1 MDAYAPINLIMFG
14 VGVVALF
21 WAVVVRKVMEI
32 ARPVML
38 REASAVDEVLQAKKR
53 AEEDKWY
60 LDTTLAPP
68 ADVKEAK
75 TITMN
80 SLRVEADAI
89 RALDRVGGNV
99 RVGKPTPEQ
108 LAASRLRASL
118 AARFEETAAR
128 IEAAVHRGELTLGL
142 CRSAKRMFVDR
153 AKLWQ
158 GAVAPS

>member
-1 MDAYAPINLIMFG
+1 MDDDAPINLILVG

-32 ARPVML
+32 ARPEML
-38 REASAVDEVLQAKKR
+38 REASAADEELQAKKR

-60 LDTTLAPP
+60 LDTTLAKP
-68 ADVKEAK
+68 ADVKEAQ

-80 SLRVEADAI
+80 SLRVEAESI
-89 RALDRVGGNV
+89 RALDRAGSNV

-118 AARFEETAAR
+118 VARFEETASR
-128 IEAAVHRGELTLGL
+128 IEAAVGRGELTLGL

-153 AKLWQ
+153 AQLWQ